1 MVSNEE
7 LSKVEFFS
15 ELSDDQL
22 KRISTVCEYAA
33 FDKRAMLFR
42 EGDRA
47 TKFYILQEGKVV
59 IQIQLSS
66 RPTTVSVS
74 VINKPYESLG
84 WSCIVPPYFYTASA
98 VCEEN
103 SRFIAVEGQ
112 KFVELL
118 QADPEVGVVVF
129 LSIAQV
135 ISARLRNSRTV
146 LLKSI

>member
-1 MVSNEE
+1 M
-7 LSKVEFFS
+7 
-15 ELSDDQL
+15 
-22 KRISTVCEYAA
+22 
-33 FDKRAMLFR
+33 
-42 EGDRA
+42 
-47 TKFYILQEGKVV
+47 
-59 IQIQLSS
+59 
-66 RPTTVSVS
+66 
-74 VINKPYESLG
+74 
-84 WSCIVPPYFYTASA
+84 PPYFYTASA